1 MTTMNTLRRTPLSH
15 RASERGFT
23 LVEMIVVS
31 LLLLV
36 AMLGLLAVFD
46 ASARINKNET
56 DVADAQ
62 GNVRYGIYQMTR
74 VIRMAGT
81 GGLYVTQA
89 VLNHN
94 DAELPG
100 INGPGTSFSFDN
112 VNGVSVDDADGGPAI
127 PVKNGTDMIEIRGVI
142 LSPLVGFG
150 ESGGCNGCQ
159 GTQNVQ
165 TAAVVGNTFSGF
177 HQNDD
182 ATNRPQFSA
191 IDAYTAGA
199 TATKPMFV
207 IVEGT
212 TEQHPCGG
220 LVPDPS
226 GRIPLKLASYPQFN
240 YNVGL
245 LTAPTDLVSSA
256 SFGSVDFGGTT
267 GPRFNIEL
275 PSLTPGEPA
284 GMIKNA
290 AVRRAGVL
298 DDILFFVGT
307 DPVNDPTGLHP
318 FLAQGIRRG
327 DAFEITRLADD
338 VEDMQVAYGLDLNG
352 DQAVSRLC
360 PVGGGDDDPNVSIAA
375 NCDEWRPNVGAPGDE
390 TNPDDAEFQSQDPF
404 VQGHLGAGGLHCP
417 RLHAV
422 MVSLLAKAKDP
433 DPTYKAPGAQGVKI
447 MNSSATPVTGNFR
460 RRVQTLKINLRNY
473 SFQG

>member
-1 MTTMNTLRRTPLSH
+1 MKTTTPSSRRP
-15 RASERGFT
+15 SERGFT
-23 LVEMIVVS
+23 LIEMIVVS
-31 LLLLV
+31 LLLLM

-62 GNVRYGIYQMTR
+62 GSVRYGVYQMTR

-100 INGPGTSFSFDN
+100 ILPTGTFSFDN
-112 VNGVSVDDADGGPAI
+112 VAGVSVEDADGGPPI
-127 PVKNGTDMIEIRGVI
+127 PVKDGTDMIEIRGVI
-142 LSPLVGFG
+142 LSPLVGFA

-159 GTQNVQ
+159 GTQPLQ
-165 TAAVVGNTFSGF
+165 SAAVVGNASIGF

-182 ATNRPQFSA
+182 ATNRPQFAA
-191 IDAYTAGA
+191 IDDYTADV
-199 TATKPMFV
+199 TAAKPMLV

-212 TEQHPCGG
+212 NEIHGGCGAVRGTE
-220 LVPDPS
+220 LRLS
-226 GRIPLKLASYPQFN
+226 SYPQFD

-245 LTAPTDLVSSA
+245 LTAPTDMVGSST
-256 SFGSVDFGGTT
+256 FGSVDFGGTT

-275 PSLTPGEPA
+275 PSLTPGQPA
-284 GMIKNA
+284 GPMDNG
-290 AVRRAGVL
+290 AVRRAGIL
-298 DDILFFVGT
+298 DDILFFIGT

-338 VEDMQVAYGLDLNG
+338 VEDMQVAYGLDLNN

-360 PVGGGDDDPNVSIAA
+360 PPGAGDDDPNVSIAA

-390 TNPDDAEFQSQDPF
+390 LPPDDAEFQTQDPF
-404 VQGHLGAGGLHCP
+404 VSTHDAAGGRHCP

-422 MVSLLAKAKDP
+422 MISLLAKAKDP
-433 DPTYKAPGAQGVKI
+433 DPTYLGPAAKGYKI
-447 MNSSATPVTGNFR
+447 MNSSATPVTGNYR
-460 RRVQTLKINLRNY
+460 RRVQTLKVNLRNFA
-473 SFQG
+473 FQG